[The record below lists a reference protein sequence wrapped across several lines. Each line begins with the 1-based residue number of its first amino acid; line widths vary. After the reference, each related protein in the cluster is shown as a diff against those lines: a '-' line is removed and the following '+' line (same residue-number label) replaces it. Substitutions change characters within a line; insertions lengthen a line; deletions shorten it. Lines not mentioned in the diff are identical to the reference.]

1 MSTVELTEKVAPE
14 PPGKNEPMKVTA
26 AHEYDTDTRTAVC
39 VGLAFGVGLA
49 GHATNVALA

>member
-14 PPGKNEPMKVTA
+14 PPGKNEPMNVTA
-26 AHEYDTDTRTAVC
+26 AHEYVTNTRTSVC